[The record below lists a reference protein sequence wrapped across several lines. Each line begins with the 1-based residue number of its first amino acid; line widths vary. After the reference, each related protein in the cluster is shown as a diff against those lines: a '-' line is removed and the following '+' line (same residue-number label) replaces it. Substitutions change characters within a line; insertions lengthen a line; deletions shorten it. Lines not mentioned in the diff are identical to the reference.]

1 MPAPWKRL
9 TAMPPPPGQIQ
20 AVQAKKHV
28 TVFMR
33 SPSAP
38 GAGRPEVKAAFTA
51 CAAETLG
58 IEKRA
63 DRNVKLKSCMEAKG
77 LKTGVFHKKSRARVG
92 SPLYGKVYTYGAGV
106 PTPA

>member
-1 MPAPWKRL
+1 RPEFALR
-9 TAMPPPPGQIQ
+9 

-58 IEKRA
+58 IEKRS
-63 DRNVKLKSCMEAKG
+63 DRNVKLKSCMEARG

-92 SPLYGKVYTYGAGV
+92 SPLFGRVYTYGAGV
-106 PTPA
+106 PAPA